1 MVRKEFTDKLAQI
14 AGLYKYQAQK
24 FYFAFIEAII
34 EALIKD
40 GKVNLRYL
48 GTFYVKKYK
57 ATGYPDYLRIMYRP
71 SQLIKDR
78 INEKGEEYTAYDRL
92 CDKILSQ

>member
-1 MVRKEFTDKLAQI
+1 MSESRDTNFLIEGIKKRIWGIQCVLNTI
-14 AGLYKYQAQK
+14 
-24 FYFAFIEAII
+24 IEAII